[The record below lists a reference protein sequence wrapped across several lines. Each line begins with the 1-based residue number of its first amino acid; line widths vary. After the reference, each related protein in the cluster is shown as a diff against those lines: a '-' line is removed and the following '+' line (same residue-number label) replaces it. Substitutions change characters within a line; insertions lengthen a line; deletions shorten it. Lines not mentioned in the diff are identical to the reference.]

1 MLTHK
6 IKDKMNLESKRLS
19 RKYAEDKRP
28 GQKYVRVTL
37 PDSIQE
43 HLDGYMV
50 MDCYDHNNDVV
61 IKCKT
66 NVLFRL
72 LYEFDREHHSGIY
85 KGEYDTT
92 FIFSDRGM
100 YIVIEGALNHVN
112 DSTYLGHGVDT
123 MSFSWAEINKSL
135 F

>member
-1 MLTHK
+1 MLTQK

-43 HLDGYMV
+43 HLDGYMTL
-50 MDCYDHNNDVV
+50 DCYDHNNDAV

-112 DSTYLGHGVDT
+112 DSTYLGHSVNT
-123 MSFSWAEINKSL
+123 MSFSWAEINKYL

>member
-1 MLTHK
+1 MLSR

-28 GQKYVRVTL
+28 GYKYIRITL

-43 HLDGYMV
+43 HLDGYMIF
-50 MDCYDHNNDVV
+50 DYYDHSNDAV
-61 IKCKT
+61 IRCKT

-72 LYEFDREHHSGIY
+72 LYEFDKEHHSGLY

-100 YIVIEGALNHVN
+100 YIVIDHVN

-123 MSFSWAEINKSL
+123 MSFSWVEINKFL

>member
-1 MLTHK
+1 MLSR

-28 GQKYVRVTL
+28 GQKYIRVTL

-43 HLDGYMV
+43 HLDGYMT
-50 MDCYDHNNDVV
+50 MESYDHNNDIVFR
-61 IKCKT
+61 CEAT
-66 NVLFRL
+66 VLFKL
-72 LYEFDREHHSGIY
+72 LYEFDREHHSGTY
-85 KGEYDTT
+85 KGKYDTT

-100 YIVIEGALNHVN
+100 YIVIDHIN
-112 DSTYLGHGVDT
+112 DETYLGHGVDT
-123 MSFSWAEINKSL
+123 MSFSWAEINKAL

>member
-72 LYEFDREHHSGIY
+72 LYEFDRSIIL
-85 KGEYDTT
+85 EYIKVSMTPPLYSPIEVCISSLIMSMT
-92 FIFSDRGM
+92 VHILGM
-100 YIVIEGALNHVN
+100 VLILCPLVGQRL
-112 DSTYLGHGVDT
+112 
-123 MSFSWAEINKSL
+123 INLCSN
-135 F
+135 

>member
-1 MLTHK
+1 MLTQK

-43 HLDGYMV
+43 HLDGYMTL
-50 MDCYDHNNDVV
+50 DCYDHNNDAV

-112 DSTYLGHGVDT
+112 DSTYLGHGVDII
-123 MSFSWAEINKSL
+123 SFSWAEINKSL

>member
-1 MLTHK
+1 MLTRK

-43 HLDGYMV
+43 HLDGYMTL
-50 MDCYDHNNDVV
+50 DCYDHSNDTV
-61 IKCKT
+61 IRCKT

-72 LYEFDREHHSGIY
+72 LYEFDKEHHSGLY

-100 YIVIEGALNHVN
+100 YIVIDHTN
-112 DSTYLGHGVDT
+112 DGTYLGHGIDT
-123 MSFSWAEINKSL
+123 MSFSWAEVNKSL